1 LKAGF
6 RLFKVF
12 LKYAY
17 IMIFFDQPISS
28 RFQLISKA
36 LRESKFTVSLLDCT
50 LKNVTVLNEARIFE
64 NVSLHGLVIS
74 SGEIKRI
81 HRSLFLGMKTPLQ
94 TLGLPNNALT
104 YVPWNSMQP
113 LMGLDRLDL
122 SNNKIKSLGAPDFVV
137 GFPRF

>member
-1 LKAGF
+1 
-6 RLFKVF
+6 
-12 LKYAY
+12 
-17 IMIFFDQPISS
+17 MIFFDQPIYF